1 MPLPPHIAI
10 PASRASAAT
19 RSASNGMPGS
29 GGSASYSDENV
40 TADAGAGGDRI
51 AERLLDPLVRD
62 AEDRQVDRLGHVGD
76 RGIAAEALRSRR
88 SRD

>member
-40 TADAGAGGDRI
+40 TAERAPAAIASLSACSIRWFATPRI
-51 AERLLDPLVRD
+51 A
-62 AEDRQVDRLGHVGD
+62 
-76 RGIAAEALRSRR
+76 RSTG
-88 SRD
+88 SGTSAIEG